1 MSVFLILYAA
11 KYGTRQPY
19 EHTPHSTEVG
29 AVSGST
35 TRLPP
40 RLRRWKAEPN
50 AERLAFD
57 AAWKT
62 DGGVGIEA
70 DWIVTEADGALVCT
84 RTRSSDGG
92 SGS

>member
-1 MSVFLILYAA
+1 M
-11 KYGTRQPY
+11 
-19 EHTPHSTEVG
+19 
-29 AVSGST
+29 SGST
-35 TRLPP
+35 TRQPP